1 MKSHH
6 AIFSNSWRRRFRAT
20 CSNGHQPVHEK
31 KQLVQRNPD
40 RCKEFDKES
49 LKVLQGS
56 RKTRDP
62 LDLGLTGSG
71 QKGARGYAEVL
82 KCIALSSIRNAA
94 HGVDDVFV
102 ESGEEAAGGRLRQN

>member
-1 MKSHH
+1 MPGDGVPRKLVATVISR
-6 AIFSNSWRRRFRAT
+6 FTKKNSSSSGT
-20 CSNGHQPVHEK
+20 PIG
-31 KQLVQRNPD
+31 
-40 RCKEFDKES
+40 CKEFDKES

-62 LDLGLTGSG
+62 QDLGLTGSG

-94 HGVDDVFV
+94 HGVDNVFV